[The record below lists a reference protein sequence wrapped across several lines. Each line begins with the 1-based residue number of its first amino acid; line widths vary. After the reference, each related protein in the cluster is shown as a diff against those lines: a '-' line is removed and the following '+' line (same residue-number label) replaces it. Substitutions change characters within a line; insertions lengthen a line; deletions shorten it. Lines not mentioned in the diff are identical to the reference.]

1 MNEFNQISI
10 FKNSYVRV
18 ISLDVEVPLRGDENS
33 FSFISTSRHLIH
45 LAIDQTELQKHM
57 VWDEWETTIRR
68 IFWRESGIKTIYQD
82 QFQDWDVCRAIF
94 RFKEYKKCTKDEIKS
109 YSFMRS
115 NQTEEILS
123 GDIRFVYSQYRH
135 KLFSNQ
141 NHFADS
147 IWRTHGSIK

>member
-18 ISLDVEVPLRGDENS
+18 ISLHVEVPLRGDEKS

-94 RFKEYKKCTKDEIKS
+94 RFKEYK
-109 YSFMRS
+109 R
-115 NQTEEILS
+115 
-123 GDIRFVYSQYRH
+123 
-135 KLFSNQ
+135 
-141 NHFADS
+141 
-147 IWRTHGSIK
+147 